1 MIEFH
6 MIISMENL
14 VRFAALVSVIGFL
27 TGFSSGHQYVQ
38 VIEFLM
44 IPVWIHQ
51 DYPIIKKFIKER
63 LLK

>member
-1 MIEFH
+1 
-6 MIISMENL
+6 MENL

-44 IPVWIHQ
+44 ITVWIHQ
-51 DYPIIKKFIKER
+51 DYPIIKKFIKEW